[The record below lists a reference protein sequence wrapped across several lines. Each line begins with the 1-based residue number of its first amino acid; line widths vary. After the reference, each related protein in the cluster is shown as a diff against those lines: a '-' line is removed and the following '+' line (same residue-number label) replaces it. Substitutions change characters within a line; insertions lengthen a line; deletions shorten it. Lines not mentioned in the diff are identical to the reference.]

1 MDLQLTGRTVLV
13 TGGSSGVGLATVTGL
28 LDEGANVVTCAR
40 RLDVLEKALADAGA
54 PQDRVL
60 AAACDVRRGA
70 EVDRLVRAGV
80 DRFGGLDGLVN
91 NAGQSRMLPLS
102 EATLADFA
110 DELDLK
116 FASVLN
122 TTGAALSH
130 LQASGIG
137 AVVTV
142 NAVLARQPDPRLVT
156 TSAARAGL
164 LNLTKSMSVEY
175 APLGI
180 RVNSVCLGLI
190 DTGQWRRRYEANGT
204 ELDYT
209 DWERE
214 LAADRGVALG
224 RFGTADEVAAMVVTL
239 LSPRA
244 SYVTGA
250 ALDVCGGVARY
261 VA

>member
-1 MDLQLTGRTVLV
+1 M
-13 TGGSSGVGLATVTGL
+13 
-28 LDEGANVVTCAR
+28 
-40 RLDVLEKALADAGA
+40 K
-54 PQDRVL
+54 
-60 AAACDVRRGA
+60 
-70 EVDRLVRAGV
+70 
-80 DRFGGLDGLVN
+80 
-91 NAGQSRMLPLS
+91 PLS
-102 EATLADFA
+102 EATLADFT

-122 TTGAALSH
+122 TTEAALPH
-130 LQASGIG
+130 LRASDAASI
-137 AVVTV
+137 VTI
-142 NAVLARQPDPRLVT
+142 NAVLARQPETHLVT

-175 APLGI
+175 AADGI

-190 DTGQWRRRYEANGT
+190 DTGQWRRRYEASGSPLSY
-204 ELDYT
+204 EE
-209 DWERE
+209 WERD

-261 VA
+261 IA

>member
-13 TGGSSGVGLATVTGL
+13 TGGSSGVGLATVAAL
-28 LDEGANVVTCAR
+28 LAEDANVITCGR
-40 RLDVLEKALADAGA
+40 RHDVLEKALADIGA
-54 PQDRVL
+54 RGDRVH
-60 AAACDVRRGA
+60 AAACDVRKRG
-70 EVDRLVRAGV
+70 EVERLVEAGV
-80 DRFGGLDGLVN
+80 RRFGGLDGVVN
-91 NAGQSRMLPLS
+91 NAGQSRMKPLA
-102 EATLADFA
+102 EATLDDFA
-110 DELDLK
+110 DEFDLK

-122 TTGAALSH
+122 TSAAALPH
-130 LQASGIG
+130 LRRSEVAS
-137 AVVTV
+137 VVTI
-142 NAVLARQPDPRLVT
+142 NAVLARQPETRLVT
-156 TSAARAGL
+156 TAAARAGL
-164 LNLTKSMSVEY
+164 LNLTKSMSIEY
-175 APLGI
+175 AADGV

-190 DTGQWRRRYEANGT
+190 DTGQWRRRHAASGSALSYE
-204 ELDYT
+204 

-224 RFGTADEVAAMVVTL
+224 RFGSADEVAAMVVTL